1 MSRITN
7 QIRQAIALDLLD
19 LRFTKTGEELLA
31 ENAQLFELAYCT
43 RYASEVRGLMEKLQ
57 SASGKKALRTST
69 KIECRTSSGYRITV
83 GSIRL
88 GTEKWAVRGEGVWRP
103 IFEQHCNTPLLVDA
117 ETELDARLQKFA
129 TDQQAFVDAISK
141 AHAEAMAALNSIN
154 TAAQMEKVWP
164 EALPFLSK
172 HLLPP
177 AKPNLPAVQFQ
188 HLNAAFGLPVEVA
201 A

>member
-7 QIRQAIALDLLD
+7 QIRQAIAVDLLD
-19 LRFTKTGEELLA
+19 LRFRKMGEELLA
-31 ENAQLFELAYCT
+31 ENAALFDLAYCT
-43 RYASEVRGLMEKLQ
+43 RYTPEVRALMEKLQ
-57 SASGKKALRTST
+57 AASGKKALFTSA
-69 KIECRTSSGYRITV
+69 KIECRTSSGFRITV
-83 GSIRL
+83 GSIRI

-103 IFEQHCNTPLLVDA
+103 IFEEHRNVRMSVCA
-117 ETELDARLQKFA
+117 ETELDAKLQKFA
-129 TDQQAFVDAISK
+129 TDQSDFAGAISK
-141 AHAEAMAALNSIN
+141 AHAEAIAALNSIN